1 MYVMM
6 YDTFVLFIFI
16 FLCTLVC
23 SFFVHRL
30 GNTVYR
36 RYAICHRP
44 CRQHLFVVH
53 LWYLSSHLPLVAL
66 APLLVHMLYVWPHV
80 MFFFNMT

>member
-1 MYVMM
+1 MYAYVMM

-30 GNTVYR
+30 GTTVYR

-53 LWYLSSHLPLVAL
+53 LVSEFSPPFGCTSSTTGAHVVCVATCHV
-66 APLLVHMLYVWPHV
+66 LL
-80 MFFFNMT
+80 